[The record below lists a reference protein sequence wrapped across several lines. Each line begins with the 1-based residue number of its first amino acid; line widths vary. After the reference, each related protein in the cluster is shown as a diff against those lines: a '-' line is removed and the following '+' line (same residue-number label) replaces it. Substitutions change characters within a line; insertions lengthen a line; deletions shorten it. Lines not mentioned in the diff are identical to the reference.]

1 MRKQAAVR
9 AIAITAF
16 GPPERFTLFDLP
28 SPEVAVDGVLIRVEA
43 AGVGPWDTLRR
54 AGNLDPTS
62 AIFPLVLGWEAAGV
76 LEAVG
81 ADVSSAGRLQV
92 GDAVYTYSREG
103 GSGAYAEILK
113 VPAAA
118 VAGKPTSQSFE
129 QAAALPVNAISA
141 HQALIEDL
149 GIDLR
154 LDGSGDPR
162 SILITGAAGGAG
174 HLAVQLA
181 AAAGLQVICTAGAAN
196 HEYVRGLGA
205 AAVIDY
211 VSCSVPDGVR
221 AILPDGVDLLYDT
234 VGGQALDDALS
245 CVRDS
250 GVATTL
256 VTGSQ
261 PPQPGRGITVHTVSS
276 RPEASRLEEL
286 ARLIDAGHLKVTLQH
301 TYPLER
307 AADAHR
313 ESERGHVR
321 GKLVLRVA
329 HADTSSVAATR
340 QPVKELKVHV

>member
-1 MRKQAAVR
+1 M
-9 AIAITAF
+9 
-16 GPPERFTLFDLP
+16 FDLP
-28 SPEVAVDGVLIRVEA
+28 CPKVAVDGVLIRVEA

-54 AGNLDPTS
+54 SGKLGAMDTT
-62 AIFPLVLGWEAAGV
+62 FPLVLGWEAAGV

-81 ADVSSAGRLQV
+81 DEVSAAGRLRV
-92 GDAVYTYSREG
+92 GDAVYTYSRAG
-103 GSGAYAEILK
+103 GSGAYAEILR

-118 VAGKPTSQSFE
+118 VAGKPASQSFA

-154 LDGSGDPR
+154 LDGSGDCR

-181 AAAGLQVICTAGAAN
+181 AAAGLRVICTASAAN
-196 HEYVRGLGA
+196 HGYVRGLGA

-211 VSCSVPDGVR
+211 TSCSVPDGMR
-221 AILPDGVDLLYDT
+221 EILPGGVDLLYDT
-234 VGGQALDDALS
+234 VGGQALADALS
-245 CVRDS
+245 CVRDR

-261 PPQPGRGITVHTVSS
+261 PPQPGRGIVVHTVSS
-276 RPEASRLEEL
+276 RPEASRLKEL

-301 TYPLER
+301 TYPLEQ
-307 AADAHR
+307 AANAHR

-321 GKLVLRVA
+321 GKLALQVA
-329 HADTSSVAATR
+329 DAEATSVNSTQWPAR
-340 QPVKELKVHV
+340 S